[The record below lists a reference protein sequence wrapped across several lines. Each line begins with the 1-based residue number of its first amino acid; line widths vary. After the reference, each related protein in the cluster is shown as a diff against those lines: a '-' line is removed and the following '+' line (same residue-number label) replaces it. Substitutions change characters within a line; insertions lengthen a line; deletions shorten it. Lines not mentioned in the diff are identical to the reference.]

1 MLSDVSNRALA
12 PPARQGAGPSSAVA
26 NNKRPLDHHSSE
38 GDAAQPAKLPYRR
51 DLASTSSS
59 SSPRGASSS
68 SPFFQRNRVEAFEA
82 PTSPVS
88 TTGADKQLLPTSP
101 IQRLSSLASLPPSSP
116 SFGLSLLTSSS
127 TAALDGLV
135 AAASDATASL
145 PVAATTSPRDP
156 GLDTPRLWHLERG
169 TVLYFGRKARKALPR
184 DRATTLTHV
193 PVILPKSAKNAS
205 RIHCSVRIVSRAE
218 QELDGTLEVEV
229 RVTGQ
234 NGMKV
239 DGKVKTNGSVVVLE
253 KNVGEAVRLKFW
265 GWDAKVVVAESEVA
279 LGDAEVENLSATRR
293 AAPAYLVDDD
303 EEEDPHS
310 ARRAR
315 SISRASSPAYNYS
328 NDHGLSPEPET
339 STTGSLPTPSRA
351 ASASSS
357 SQSSARALSLVAS
370 LNLDL
375 AGLVASAIV
384 FHARSTVAVDEV
396 IRALLKESGGMWR
409 VLSDDEGVVERR
421 KDTPEGED
429 DAVAAWRAVVEDVL
443 ARESMFGMIDNAGLK
458 DASGHPI
465 PPHWY
470 YIPDQDSSP
479 ERVAALEPF
488 VKRVRGARSKAA
500 RYFWAKPSLRKR

>member
-1 MLSDVSNRALA
+1 MLSDLSNRPAALS
-12 PPARQGAGPSSAVA
+12 AREPSLA
-26 NNKRPLDHHSSE
+26 NNKRALEPSSDA
-38 GDAAQPAKLPYRR
+38 DAAPPAKLPHKRGIT
-51 DLASTSSS
+51 ATSSS
-59 SSPRGASSS
+59 SSPRGAASSS
-68 SPFFQRNRVEAFEA
+68 SPFFQRTRLEAFDVPTSPSSA
-82 PTSPVS
+82 FDADKQLVPTSPV
-88 TTGADKQLLPTSP
+88 
-101 IQRLSSLASLPPSSP
+101 QRFSSLASLPPSSP
-116 SFGLSLLTSSS
+116 SFGLAALPTSS
-127 TAALDGLV
+127 TTALDDLV
-135 AAASDATASL
+135 AAASGAVAS
-145 PVAATTSPRDP
+145 PPSTSPTSRDP

-218 QELDGTLEVEV
+218 QELDGALEVEV

-239 DGKVKTNGSVVVLE
+239 DGKVKKTGSVVVLE
-253 KNVGEAVRLKFW
+253 KQAGEAVRLKFW
-265 GWDAKVVVAESEVA
+265 GWDAKVLVAESE
-279 LGDAEVENLSATRR
+279 LGL
-293 AAPAYLVDDD
+293 DDD
-303 EEEDPHS
+303 DGDDLAAARRSGPSYLEDDEDED
-310 ARRAR
+310 ALRRAR
-315 SISRASSPAYNYS
+315 SPSRASSPAYNYS
-328 NDHGLSPEPET
+328 NDHGLSPEPEFAPRVAVAPSYPPSST
-339 STTGSLPTPSRA
+339 SSSPAAER
-351 ASASSS
+351 ASA
-357 SQSSARALSLVAS
+357 LVAS

-375 AGLVASAIV
+375 AGLIASAIV

-409 VLSDDEGVVERR
+409 VLSADEDVVERR

-429 DAVAAWRAVVEDVL
+429 DAVAAWRTIVEDVL
-443 ARESMFGMIDNAGLK
+443 VHESMFGMIDNAGLK

-470 YIPDQDSSP
+470 YIPDQDPSA

>member
-1 MLSDVSNRALA
+1 MLSDVSNRPVALS
-12 PPARQGAGPSSAVA
+12 PRETSSLA
-26 NNKRPLDHHSSE
+26 NNKRALEPSS
-38 GDAAQPAKLPYRR
+38 DADAVPPVKLSYSRG
-51 DLASTSSS
+51 LAPTSSS
-59 SSPRGASSS
+59 SSPRGGLRSS
-68 SPFFQRNRVEAFEA
+68 SPFFQRNRLEAFDV
-82 PTSPVS
+82 PTSPSS
-88 TTGADKQLLPTSP
+88 TFGADKQLVPTSP
-101 IQRLSSLASLPPSSP
+101 IQHFSSLASLPPSSP
-116 SFGLSLLTSSS
+116 SFGLAAFPTSS
-127 TAALDGLV
+127 TAALDDLV
-135 AAASDATASL
+135 AAASGAVASPPSAT
-145 PVAATTSPRDP
+145 PTSRDP

-218 QELDGTLEVEV
+218 QELDGALEVEV

-239 DGKVKTNGSVVVLE
+239 DGKVKKNGSVVVLE
-253 KNVGEAVRLKFW
+253 KHAGQALRLKFW
-265 GWDAKVVVAESEVA
+265 GWDAKVLVADSE
-279 LGDAEVENLSATRR
+279 LGLDDVDDEADIAAARR
-293 AAPAYLVDDD
+293 RGPSSCLEDDDD
-303 EEEDPHS
+303 ED
-310 ARRAR
+310 ALRRAR
-315 SISRASSPAYNYS
+315 SPSRASSPAYNYS

-339 STTGSLPTPSRA
+339 APRTSLAPPRPPSPTSSTVAAERA
-351 ASASSS
+351 ST
-357 SQSSARALSLVAS
+357 LVTS

-396 IRALLKESGGMWR
+396 VRALLKESGGMWR
-409 VLSDDEGVVERR
+409 GLSDDDDVVERR

-429 DAVAAWRAVVEDVL
+429 DAVAAWRTIVEDVL
-443 ARESMFGMIDNAGLK
+443 VRENMFGMIDNAGLK

-470 YIPDQDSSP
+470 YIPDQDASA